1 MSRISAKVIFCGRSM
16 HHDAAGSGA
25 GREAAR
31 AEARRQRLL
40 RWGALQYVHPL
51 HLFIAPE
58 IVSPWQ
64 AAMKNPNDT
73 VEQSRLWLLQ
83 MHGWAQRGLELL
95 AQDEAEEEFDQE
107 LAAEAVEALQTVFN
121 LTEPA
126 EIYKME
132 NALLLALVD
141 RVELLLSEGNNNHLN

>member
-1 MSRISAKVIFCGRSM
+1 
-16 HHDAAGSGA
+16 
-25 GREAAR
+25 
-31 AEARRQRLL
+31 
-40 RWGALQYVHPL
+40 
-51 HLFIAPE
+51 
-58 IVSPWQ
+58 
-64 AAMKNPNDT
+64 MKNPNDT

-95 AQDEAEEEFDQE
+95 VKDEAEEEFDQE

>member
-1 MSRISAKVIFCGRSM
+1 
-16 HHDAAGSGA
+16 
-25 GREAAR
+25 
-31 AEARRQRLL
+31 
-40 RWGALQYVHPL
+40 
-51 HLFIAPE
+51 
-58 IVSPWQ
+58 
-64 AAMKNPNDT
+64 MKNPNDT

-107 LAAEAVEALQTVFN
+107 LAPEAVEALQTVFN

>member
-1 MSRISAKVIFCGRSM
+1 
-16 HHDAAGSGA
+16 
-25 GREAAR
+25 
-31 AEARRQRLL
+31 
-40 RWGALQYVHPL
+40 
-51 HLFIAPE
+51 
-58 IVSPWQ
+58 
-64 AAMKNPNDT
+64 MKNPNDT

>member
-1 MSRISAKVIFCGRSM
+1 
-16 HHDAAGSGA
+16 
-25 GREAAR
+25 
-31 AEARRQRLL
+31 
-40 RWGALQYVHPL
+40 
-51 HLFIAPE
+51 
-58 IVSPWQ
+58 
-64 AAMKNPNDT
+64 MKNPNDT

-132 NALLLALVD
+132 NALLLALFD

>member
-1 MSRISAKVIFCGRSM
+1 MLTEG
-16 HHDAAGSGA
+16 G
-25 GREAAR
+25 
-31 AEARRQRLL
+31 
-40 RWGALQYVHPL
+40 LQYVHAL
-51 HLFIAPE
+51 HLFIASE
-58 IVSPWQ
+58 IVLPWQ
-64 AAMKNPNDT
+64 AAMKTPNDSI
-73 VEQSRLWLLQ
+73 EQSRLWLLQ

-95 AQDEAEEEFDQE
+95 AKDQDEEVFDQD

-141 RVELLLSEGNNNHLN
+141 RVGLLLSEGNNNHLN